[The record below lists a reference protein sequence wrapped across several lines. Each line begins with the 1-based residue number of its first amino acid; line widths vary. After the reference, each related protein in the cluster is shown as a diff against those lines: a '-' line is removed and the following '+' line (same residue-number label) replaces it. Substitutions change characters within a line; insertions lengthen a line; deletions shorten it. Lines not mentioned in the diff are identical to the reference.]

1 MKWYQM
7 RWAQK
12 YWGKETRERYYRY
25 LPWKASRK
33 QEVKERK
40 QREVNMSKYHPP
52 EYKGLRFQ
60 CLHCQAYAHQHWDT
74 LSPRAVLANRWDM
87 SINIDG
93 KTVEFS
99 ICESCHQPT
108 FWVDEKIIYP
118 LTGIFPAANEDLPN
132 SVKEIY
138 SEAANIANQS
148 SRAACALLRYAIEL
162 LLKHL
167 GEKGSI
173 NESIKNLV
181 KKGLDVRV
189 QQSLDIVRVT
199 GNNAVHP
206 GKIGFDDITDV
217 HTLFQMINIIANVLI
232 TQPKQTQELY
242 DNLPEDA
249 RKAIE
254 KRDSKTQ

>member
-1 MKWYQM
+1 
-7 RWAQK
+7 
-12 YWGKETRERYYRY
+12 
-25 LPWKASRK
+25 
-33 QEVKERK
+33 
-40 QREVNMSKYHPP
+40 MSKYSPP
-52 EYKGLRFQ
+52 QYEGSRFH
-60 CLHCQAYAHQHWDT
+60 CLHCQAYAHQHWEILYSHEGFPDHEDD
-74 LSPRAVLANRWDM
+74 P
-87 SINIDG
+87 INIDG

-99 ICESCHQPT
+99 ICESCYQPT
-108 FWVDEKIIYP
+108 FWAAEKIIYP
-118 LTGIFPAANEDLPN
+118 LTGIFPAANEDLPD

-167 GEKGSI
+167 GETGSI
-173 NESIKNLV
+173 DDGIKNLV

-199 GNNAVHP
+199 GNNAVHS

-232 TQPKQTQELY
+232 TQPKQIQEAY
-242 DNLPEDA
+242 DNLPDNS

>member
-12 YWGKETRERYYRY
+12 YWGKEARARYYRY

-52 EYKGLRFQ
+52 QYKGSSFQ
-60 CLHCQAYAHQHWDT
+60 CLHCQVYAHQRWDT
-74 LSPRAVLANRWDM
+74 LRLREFNRWSE

-93 KTVEFS
+93 KSVEFS
-99 ICESCHQPT
+99 ICESCYQPT
-108 FWVDEKIIYP
+108 FWADEKIIYP
-118 LTGIFPAANEDLPN
+118 LTGIFPAANEDLPDN
-132 SVKEIY
+132 VKEIY

-167 GEKGSI
+167 GEKGNI

-181 KKGLDVRV
+181 KKGLDAQV

-206 GKIGFDDITDV
+206 GKIAFDDTTNV
-217 HTLFQMINIIANVLI
+217 ELLFQLINIIATVLI
-232 TQPKQTQELY
+232 TQPKQIQEAY
-242 DNLPEDA
+242 DNLPDNA
-249 RKAIE
+249 RKAIK
-254 KRDSKTQ
+254 KRDSKT

>member
-7 RWAQK
+7 QWAQK
-12 YWGKETRERYYRY
+12 YWGKEARERYRQY

-74 LSPRAVLANRWDM
+74 LSSHKTANM
-87 SINIDG
+87 YKSINIDG
-93 KTVEFS
+93 ETVEFS
-99 ICESCHQPT
+99 ACSSCYQPT
-108 FWVDEKIIYP
+108 FWADEKIIYP
-118 LTGIFPAANEDLPN
+118 LIGIFPAANEDLPE

-167 GEKGSI
+167 GETGSI

-206 GKIGFDDITDV
+206 GEIGFDDTTDV
-217 HTLFQMINIIANVLI
+217 EILFQLINIIANVLI
-232 TQPKQTQELY
+232 TQPKQIQEAY
-242 DNLPEDA
+242 DNLPDNA
-249 RKAIE
+249 RKAIK
-254 KRDSKTQ
+254 KRDSKT

>member
-1 MKWYQM
+1 M
-7 RWAQK
+7 RWTQK
-12 YWGKETRERYYRY
+12 YWGKAARERYRQY
-25 LPWKASRK
+25 LPWKARRK

-40 QREVNMSKYHPP
+40 QRGVNMSKYHPP
-52 EYKGLRFQ
+52 EYKGERFQ
-60 CLHCQAYAHQHWDT
+60 CLHCRVYAHQQWET
-74 LSPRAVLANRWDM
+74 LSSHKNYRIYNH
-87 SINIDG
+87 INIDG
-93 KTVEFS
+93 KEVEFS
-99 ICESCHQPT
+99 ICASCDQPT

-118 LTGIFPAANEDLPN
+118 FTGIFPAANEDLPE

-173 NESIKNLV
+173 NENIKNLV
-181 KKGLDVRV
+181 KKGLDVQV

-206 GKIGFDDITDV
+206 GEIDFDDTTNV
-217 HTLFQMINIIANVLI
+217 ELLFQLINIIAHILI
-232 TQPKQTQELY
+232 TQPKQIKEAY
-242 DNLPEDA
+242 DTLPDNS
-249 RKAIE
+249 RKAIK
-254 KRDSKTQ
+254 KRDSKT

>member
-12 YWGKETRERYYRY
+12 YWGKEARERFRRY

-52 EYKGLRFQ
+52 QYKGLRFQ
-60 CLHCQAYAHQHWDT
+60 CLHCQAYAHHHWDT
-74 LSPRAVLANRWDM
+74 LRSLEFNRWSG
-87 SINIDG
+87 SINIDD
-93 KTVEFS
+93 KKVEFS
-99 ICESCHQPT
+99 ICESSHQPT
-108 FWVDEKIIYP
+108 FWVDEKVIYP
-118 LTGIFPAANEDLPN
+118 LTGIFPAANEDLPD

-148 SRAACALLRYAIEL
+148 SRAACALLRYAVEL

-173 NESIKNLV
+173 NERIKNLV
-181 KKGLDVRV
+181 KKGLDAQV

-206 GKIGFDDITDV
+206 GEIAFDDTTNV
-217 HTLFQMINIIANVLI
+217 ELLFQLINIIATVLI
-232 TQPKQTQELY
+232 TQPKQIQEAY
-242 DNLPEDA
+242 DDLPDNA
-249 RKAIE
+249 RKAIK
-254 KRDSKTQ
+254 KRDSKT